1 MNVKRS
7 SVRTMQAALL
17 AGVVVASASAL
28 GQQPTD
34 VVVEAARPT
43 VVMRNGPNEVVSVTR
58 HISYADLDLATQKG
72 DRELE
77 KRVNSAANAVCK
89 RLDTLQP
96 AEKPV
101 DLTCVK
107 KTIAGAMVQARAA
120 ISAASE
126 AAAR

>member
-1 MNVKRS
+1 VSVKRS

-17 AGVVVASASAL
+17 AGVVLASGSAL
-28 GQQPTD
+28 AQQTSD
-34 VVVEAARPT
+34 VVVEAARPA
-43 VVMRNGPNEVVSVTR
+43 VVMRNGPNEVLSVTR
-58 HISYADLDLATQKG
+58 HISYSDLDLATQKG

-77 KRVNSAANAVCK
+77 KRINYAATAVCK

-96 AEKPV
+96 AEKPA
-101 DLTCVK
+101 DLMCVK